1 MPFQDR
7 LGVRGI
13 VPTEAQDAPARAF
26 RASGTVSLGEI
37 LYQAFVTRP
46 SSSIRKDDQMI
57 PMYVLPWFNRPPP
70 PR

>member
-26 RASGTVSLGEI
+26 RASGTVSLTVSLGEI

-46 SSSIRKDDQMI
+46 SPSSR
-57 PMYVLPWFNRPPP
+57 
-70 PR
+70 